1 MQWSRQTLSFYT
13 FGEDEGLFF
22 AAGHMK
28 KSFGGLFWT
37 VKIEQK
43 LNYL

>member
-13 FGEDEGLFF
+13 FGEDGGLFF

-28 KSFGGLFWT
+28 KALVDFFEL
-37 VKIEQK
+37 
-43 LNYL
+43 